1 MGAAPSGNVLRDQ
14 LTRLLLEKG
23 EALPQHVVETS
34 ALPLIT
40 NLLRMSDMVAPL
52 AIEVVRPYCETGILK
67 VLPIGL
73 DLRLGA
79 AGIITRRGRDLSPGA
94 AAMLT
99 ELREAAARLY
109 ARKAAKA
116 G

>member
-1 MGAAPSGNVLRDQ
+1 
-14 LTRLLLEKG
+14 
-23 EALPQHVVETS
+23 
-34 ALPLIT
+34 
-40 NLLRMSDMVAPL
+40 MVAPL
-52 AIEVVRPYCETGILK
+52 AIEVVRPYCETGVLRL
-67 VLPIGL
+67 LPIRL

-94 AAMLT
+94 AAMLK

-109 ARKAAKA
+109 PGKSAKA